1 MRGMIKAHQALRAGG
16 DFEGMSLK
24 RHSSHSPF
32 WSSGSWCFSQI
43 PIGSTIGPSVYHGH
57 AGRLRHHWIDQAAFE
72 ARVAEI
78 VDRIAVGFSQADR
91 GCKRVQEL
99 VVRDVPRVDVRAGS

>member
-1 MRGMIKAHQALRAGG
+1 MIKAHQALRAGG

-43 PIGSTIGPSVYHGH
+43 PIGSTIGSPVYHGH

-72 ARVAEI
+72 ARIAEI
-78 VDRIAVGFSQADR
+78 VDRIAVGCSQADR
-91 GCKRVQEL
+91 SCERVQEL

>member
-32 WSSGSWCFSQI
+32 WSSESWCFSQI
-43 PIGSTIGPSVYHGH
+43 PIGSTIGSPVYHGH
-57 AGRLRHHWIDQAAFE
+57 AVRLRHHWIDQAAFE
-72 ARVAEI
+72 ARMAEI
-78 VDRIAVGFSQADR
+78 VDRIAVGFSQTDR
-91 GCKRVQEL
+91 SCERVQEL

>member
-43 PIGSTIGPSVYHGH
+43 PIGSTIGSPVYHGH
-57 AGRLRHHWIDQAAFE
+57 AVRLRHHWIDQAAFE
-72 ARVAEI
+72 ARMAEI
-78 VDRIAVGFSQADR
+78 VDRIAVGFSQTDR
-91 GCKRVQEL
+91 SCERVQEL

>member
-1 MRGMIKAHQALRAGG
+1 MIKAHQALRAGG

-43 PIGSTIGPSVYHGH
+43 PIGSTIGSPVYHGH
-57 AGRLRHHWIDQAAFE
+57 AVRLRHHWIDQAAFE
-72 ARVAEI
+72 ARMAEI
-78 VDRIAVGFSQADR
+78 VDRIAVGFSQTDR
-91 GCKRVQEL
+91 SCERVQEL

>member
-1 MRGMIKAHQALRAGG
+1 MITAHQALGEGG
-16 DFEGMSLK
+16 DLEGISPK
-24 RHSSHSPF
+24 RQSSHSPF
-32 WSSGSWCFSQI
+32 RSSGSSCFSQI

-78 VDRIAVGFSQADR
+78 VDRIAVRFSQADR
-91 GCKRVQEL
+91 GCECVQEL

>member
-1 MRGMIKAHQALRAGG
+1 MIKAHQALRAGG

-43 PIGSTIGPSVYHGH
+43 PIGSTIGSPVYHGH
-57 AGRLRHHWIDQAAFE
+57 AVRLRHHWIDQAAFE
-72 ARVAEI
+72 ARMAEI
-78 VDRIAVGFSQADR
+78 VDRIAVGLSQADR
-91 GCKRVQEL
+91 GCEGVQEL